1 MRYFGGT
8 LLGVPGLINAYKQSS
23 IDAIIENE
31 IVIKDILEIAKIE
44 FAFDK
49 MNEVMKVIKEN
60 KIKITEQGAS
70 EKYELQIE
78 VPFSTITKS
87 KDAFNK
93 IESLVYHYLQSK

>member
-1 MRYFGGT
+1 
-8 LLGVPGLINAYKQSS
+8 
-23 IDAIIENE
+23 
-31 IVIKDILEIAKIE
+31 
-44 FAFDK
+44 